1 METFDAKLKEL
12 LIQRMKKRLEQGRSI
27 GIYQISHLQSSFT
40 PEQIIEEAEKGTK
53 IGEEFLW
60 AEKKL
65 MDELKKRM

>member
-27 GIYQISHLQSSFT
+27 GIYQIANTQTHYT
-40 PEQIIEEAEKGTK
+40 PEQIIEEAEKGTP